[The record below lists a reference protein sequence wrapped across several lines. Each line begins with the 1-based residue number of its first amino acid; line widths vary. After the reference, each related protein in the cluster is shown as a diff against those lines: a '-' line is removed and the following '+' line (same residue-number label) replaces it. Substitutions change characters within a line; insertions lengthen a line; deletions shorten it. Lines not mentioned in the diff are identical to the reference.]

1 MSALPDWKSHGATNT
16 KSLSLIHIL
25 LLILPRIRHVLT
37 LPSMHFTIIL
47 SPPTSLMTRPNSS
60 PCWGNTNSLRWDSL
74 NTFLLPIS
82 KTYRNRICNINL
94 KDYAT
99 INLNLLFGLN
109 SSSRVIRYQ
118 IVSNLTLYVLPID
131 LSEIVLF
138 IGLNTIFI

>member
-94 KDYAT
+94 KDYGT
-99 INLNLLFGLN
+99 IILNLLFGLN
-109 SSSRVIRYQ
+109 SFKDQGQTISNRVKSDIVCAISQPIRNSSIKQ
-118 IVSNLTLYVLPID
+118 FF
-131 LSEIVLF
+131 E
-138 IGLNTIFI
+138 